1 MSDVLLNKVATIE
14 RCLRRVKEEYAGD
27 EMSLQNFTKQDSI
40 VLNLQRAIEATID
53 MAMHIVAGEKL
64 GLPQNSRDAFQLL
77 YERNVIDE
85 VMLGRLSAMIGFRN
99 IAVHDD
105 QQINLKILQSI
116 IEHRL
121 EDFSDFIRA
130 IKDRF

>member
-85 VMLGRLSAMIGFRN
+85 VMLGRLSSMIGFRN
-99 IAVHDD
+99 IAVHDY
-105 QQINLKILQSI
+105 QQINLQILQQI
-116 IEHRL
+116 VEHHL
-121 EDFSDFIRA
+121 EDFTDFIQV
-130 IKDRF
+130 IKSKF

>member
-1 MSDVLLNKVATIE
+1 
-14 RCLRRVKEEYAGD
+14 
-27 EMSLQNFTKQDSI
+27 
-40 VLNLQRAIEATID
+40 
-53 MAMHIVAGEKL
+53 
-64 GLPQNSRDAFQLL
+64 
-77 YERNVIDE
+77 
-85 VMLGRLSAMIGFRN
+85 MIGFRN